1 MRCSA
6 RLSLGPLLFPIY
18 VNNLKD
24 ASKCLDYIM
33 FADDTNF
40 FYSNKNIKGLFY
52 IANLELK
59 KISQWF
65 KANKLSTNKRKTK
78 FGLFHKNSFKDDI
91 PVPVNFLF

>member
-1 MRCSA
+1 M
-6 RLSLGPLLFPIY
+6 I
-18 VNNLKD
+18 
-24 ASKCLDYIM
+24 
-33 FADDTNF
+33 TNF
-40 FYSNKNIKGLFY
+40 FYSNKNYKGLFY
-52 IANLELK
+52 IVNLELK

>member
-33 FADDTNF
+33 FADDNQLLSGLKPTN
-40 FYSNKNIKGLFY
+40 YQLTKV
-52 IANLELK
+52 
-59 KISQWF
+59 
-65 KANKLSTNKRKTK
+65 KLSKQK
-78 FGLFHKNSFKDDI
+78 
-91 PVPVNFLF
+91 